1 MKLHYPLKLRILA
14 YVLTH
19 ALHSHLMSVILY
31 EHVISI
37 LRTCGEL
44 EDSSMKKL
52 AIMQLGHL
60 YFLDL
65 ITVTVSSQFFVLKI
79 RKKLQS
85 IQNRAARLVF
95 SVGRRVHTSPLIKEL
110 HWLPFSQRV
119 MFKLCLYFYKLVN
132 RNGPSYLVNTIALY
146 TPARNLRSMNDTT
159 KLVIS
164 RSNLS
169 IAEKRF
175 SIAGSRLWN
184 TLPSTI
190 RTTPTISS
198 FKRQLKSYLFPNT

>member
-1 MKLHYPLKLRILA
+1 MYVIMKLHYPLKLRILA

-79 RKKLQS
+79 RK
-85 IQNRAARLVF
+85 NFRVF
-95 SVGRRVHTSPLIKEL
+95 RIVL
-110 HWLPFSQRV
+110 H
-119 MFKLCLYFYKLVN
+119 
-132 RNGPSYLVNTIALY
+132 A
-146 TPARNLRSMNDTT
+146 
-159 KLVIS
+159 
-164 RSNLS
+164 
-169 IAEKRF
+169 
-175 SIAGSRLWN
+175 
-184 TLPSTI
+184 
-190 RTTPTISS
+190 
-198 FKRQLKSYLFPNT
+198 